1 MTGKEKNHQEILFEL
16 VCKNGSNRMD
26 LYEEYKQLFRSEE
39 WVVKRESLLEKVSA
53 WAGKDELLLNEG
65 MEEELLQLALDT
77 PGLEMIQKYE
87 EIFYQIDSDKV
98 LTKYEEEVLER
109 AEPTTNRKTYRMI
122 AQMIRQM
129 KNIPNSNIAVEKLLG
144 YLKET
149 YRNRPAMIDELS
161 QL

>member
-1 MTGKEKNHQEILFEL
+1 M
-16 VCKNGSNRMD
+16 
-26 LYEEYKQLFRSEE
+26 
-39 WVVKRESLLEKVSA
+39 
-53 WAGKDELLLNEG
+53 
-65 MEEELLQLALDT
+65 
-77 PGLEMIQKYE
+77 
-87 EIFYQIDSDKV
+87 
-98 LTKYEEEVLER
+98 ER

-149 YRNRPAMIDELS
+149 YKNRPAMIDELS